1 MTWCDLYWQYVI
13 LIMYYETKV
22 GTNVIF
28 HDHEEVLF
36 QIYDFQMTWCD
47 LYWQYVILIMY

>member
-1 MTWCDLYWQYVI
+1 MYVI

-36 QIYDFQMTWCD
+36 QIMTFKWPD
-47 LYWQYVILIMY
+47 VTFTDSM